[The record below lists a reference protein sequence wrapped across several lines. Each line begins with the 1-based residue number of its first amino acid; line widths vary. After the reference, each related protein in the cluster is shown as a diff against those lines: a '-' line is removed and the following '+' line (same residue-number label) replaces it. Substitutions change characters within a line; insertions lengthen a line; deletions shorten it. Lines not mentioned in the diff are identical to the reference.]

1 MKIDLNEVLYAV
13 SAGLDSVEQELL
25 GVRKGHCKRIAAISI
40 TLGKTMGLT
49 PDELIDLAAFSIL
62 HDNALT
68 QVNREELEYKKYN
81 NGVGFS
87 QHDFNVRRCT
97 IGESNTRY
105 MPFRTNNRDVILL
118 HHENADGSG
127 PQGRTYDR
135 TPIKAQI
142 IHLADTLDNNF
153 DLTAASRDNYGA
165 IIYFVKSNAGI
176 LFSREITDAFC
187 KSFKHKHL
195 NNLTVSNI
203 DNYLRK
209 ATKHFNDEYSQQEVF
224 NLATLLAMIIDFKS
238 HYTCKHSSGVAVNC
252 RRMAQFYKFPPEKL
266 TKYYLAGA
274 LHDVGKLMIPN
285 SILQKPAR
293 LDDAE
298 YEIMKQHAY
307 YTYDIL
313 KHIKKMDDITIW
325 ASHHHEKLN
334 GEGYPF
340 GLKEDQLSMEERL
353 MTCCDIYQALT
364 EERAYKAGYTHEEA
378 MRIMRDMVIKGEIDN
393 SIVSNMDMVFANKSW
408 DKSIPTSIL
417 TT

>member
-1 MKIDLNEVLYAV
+1 LKIDLNEVLYAV

-68 QVNREELEYKKYN
+68 QVNREELEYKKYK

-153 DLTAASRDNYGA
+153 DLTATSRDNYGA

-176 LFSREITDAFC
+176 LFSREISDAFC

-340 GLKEDQLSMEERL
+340 GLREEQLSMEERL

-364 EERAYKAGYTHEEA
+364 EERAYKAGYSHEEA

-393 SIVSNMDMVFANKSW
+393 SIVSNMDMVFANKTW

>member
-25 GVRKGHCKRIAAISI
+25 GVRTGHCKRIAAISI
-40 TLGKTMGLT
+40 MLGKSMGLS

-81 NGVGFS
+81 NDVGFS

-127 PQGRTYDR
+127 PLGRTYDR

-165 IIYFVKSNAGI
+165 IIYFVKSNAGT
-176 LFSREITDAFC
+176 LFSREISDAFC

-195 NNLTVSNI
+195 NHITISNI

-313 KHIKKMDDITIW
+313 QHIKKMDDITMW

-364 EERAYKAGYTHEEA
+364 EERAYKAGYSHEEA

-417 TT
+417 ST